1 MRALTPAREPQR
13 DHWSR
18 FSRTRIQPSHL
29 NPAPSHPHPVRRG
42 RTGSRS
48 TAGRP
53 APGSLAPCRPTS
65 ALNTLVGAGVGL
77 FRKRSRVFKG
87 IPTLRKCYHA
97 CRTRY
102 RCETGGIPVKTDPV
116 AAPRPPG
123 RRESHWGKCPHWGRS
138 SICPNA
144 SFPTPMRDTTH
155 HSHHRRVTTPP
166 AHPDKPRLRESVG
179 DRSKHHPHER
189 GHARPLRIKSS
200 HRPAPHLVSE
210 PKRRGAPGAAPPART
225 SHRRRR

>member
-1 MRALTPAREPQR
+1 MRAPTPAREPQR

-116 AAPRPPG
+116 AAPGPPG
-123 RRESHWGKCPHWGRS
+123 RRGSHLGKCPPWGRCP
-138 SICPNA
+138 ICPHA
-144 SFPTPMRDTTH
+144 SQCGTRLTTH
-155 HSHHRRVTTPP
+155 TTDASRLHPRTRISRGCASLLVT
-166 AHPDKPRLRESVG
+166 
-179 DRSKHHPHER
+179 DRST
-189 GHARPLRIKSS
+189 I
-200 HRPAPHLVSE
+200 
-210 PKRRGAPGAAPPART
+210 RT
-225 SHRRRR
+225 SADTPDLCALSLHTDPRPT